1 MYVNLYIC
9 ESMIWKDDDDSS
21 VGGAGARI
29 RRDKETGRG
38 LTVFGRVDDLIE
50 S

>member
-1 MYVNLYIC
+1 MEYGGG
-9 ESMIWKDDDDSS
+9 DSS
-21 VGGAGARI
+21 VGSAGARI

-38 LTVFGRVDDLIE
+38 LTVFGRGRKGVDDLIE